1 MKLNKFIKSA
11 AVLLAALTALAGC
24 KFQGTTTSFKG
35 NEESG
40 YKAVKDEVTKPGFVR
55 DPVIDNFDTAN
66 KKAELRVVI
75 ISQGKLDEKSIDK
88 AVDVYTLNDAA
99 DDYFACV
106 RGSALPKTLRK
117 IDVNEYEN
125 GTNYDYGQWYYNAAC
140 VETVIE
146 YYVDTSSVTKD
157 AVAFVVDAAKLKEK
171 TGALIL
177 NGDGNEK
184 CGEASDSYIDYFDIH
199 YKADGS
205 SADALKGF
213 RSENFCPSSPFFD
226 LSCLPDGY
234 EESDGK
240 RTGALFYK
248 VDVASQ
254 GLYKSSSSS
263 YIYPDTFA
271 AALGKMY
278 AIRTLPMGAQKWT
291 ETPLSFTYDAGS
303 HSYQAKSPVL
313 EYGTKYSLVTK
324 ENNALEWTAAKDWF
338 GHAPR
343 LAYTKNKTS
352 YEDPDTWTY
361 LKESPAYILGTP
373 SNGDYDTEV
382 PYTSAEH
389 APSSFESIQGA
400 VFSVTPGT
408 GLFKIDIAAGYKN
421 NNIRFASYDGFVITD
436 DMLNIVKTKAPVVYE
451 EDETGVYS
459 ILLELENKNLGLN
472 NYKLWVGEKT
482 TIKANKYFPVQLKFG
497 CPAIEEADRLTGYI
511 LIENNLGSL

>member
-1 MKLNKFIKSA
+1 MKLNKFIKAA

-40 YKAVKDEVTKPGFVR
+40 YKAVKDEVTKPGFVQ
-55 DPVIDNFDTAN
+55 DHIVNNFDTAN
-66 KKAELRVVI
+66 KKAELTVVI

-99 DDYFACV
+99 DDSFANV

-117 IDVNEYEN
+117 IDVSEYEN
-125 GTNYDYGQWYYNAAC
+125 GTNSDYGQWFNDAAC

-146 YYVDTSSVTKD
+146 YYVDTSSVTKK
-157 AVAFVVDAAKLKEK
+157 AVAFVVDATKLKEK

-177 NGDGNEK
+177 NGDRNEK
-184 CGEASDSYIDYFDIH
+184 CGEASDSYIDYFGITS
-199 YKADGS
+199 KADGS
-205 SADALKGF
+205 PADALKGS
-213 RSENFCPSSPFFD
+213 RPENFCPSSPFFD
-226 LSCLPDGY
+226 LSCSLD
-234 EESDGK
+234 EFEVSDGK
-240 RTGALFYK
+240 RTGALIYK
-248 VDVASQ
+248 VDVTSQ

-338 GHAPR
+338 GHVPR

-373 SNGDYDTEV
+373 SNGDYDTEMS
-382 PYTSAEH
+382 YTSAEH
-389 APSSFESIQGA
+389 APSSFESTQED

-408 GLFKIDIAAGYKN
+408 GLFKIDIATGYKT

-436 DMLNIVKTKAPVVYE
+436 DKLNIVKTKAPVVYE

-472 NYKLWVGEKT
+472 GYKLWVGEKT
-482 TIKANKYFPVQLKFG
+482 TIKANKYYPGQLKFG